1 MGELLKMKLDL
12 SKKNILITG
21 AATGMGRASSL
32 ELAKHGAN
40 ISIVDINPDGLKE
53 VSEKLTSM
61 NTNFMSQI
69 IDVTSINET
78 EEKIG
83 IIEEWFD
90 GGINCLVHFAGALEG
105 SIVDID
111 ELVPE
116 TWHRIININLNG
128 TYNVTRSVAKYMK
141 KRNSGVILLT
151 SSGAGVM
158 GPAHQHHTVPAKAG
172 PMA

>member
-40 ISIVDINPDGLKE
+40 LSIVDINSEGLNE
-53 VSEKLTSM
+53 VSEKLKSL
-61 NTNFMSQI
+61 NANFISHL

-83 IIEEWFD
+83 QIEEWFD
-90 GGINCLVHFAGALEG
+90 GGINCLVHFAGALAV
-105 SIVDID
+105 SY
-111 ELVPE
+111 
-116 TWHRIININLNG
+116 TH
-128 TYNVTRSVAKYMK
+128 
-141 KRNSGVILLT
+141 LT
-151 SSGAGVM
+151 L
-158 GPAHQHHTVPAKAG
+158 PTT
-172 PMA
+172 